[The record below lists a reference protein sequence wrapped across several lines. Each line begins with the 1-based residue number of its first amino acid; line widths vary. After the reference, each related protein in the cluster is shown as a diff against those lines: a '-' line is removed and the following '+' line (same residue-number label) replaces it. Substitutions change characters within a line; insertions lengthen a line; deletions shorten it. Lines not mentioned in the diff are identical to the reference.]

1 MFAEREFDHLCSQL
15 GNFCIYFLFLWNLGT
30 RSIYISYEID
40 STFTLLLPMS
50 DALRDDDLYF
60 SYRLKEKS
68 AKEANAL
75 DPSGLIFGENKTCD
89 VEPIIAIRNNASTR
103 ARGCQLRRI
112 LTSVLNIW

>member
-1 MFAEREFDHLCSQL
+1 MFAEIEFDRLCSPL
-15 GNFCIYFLFLWNLGT
+15 GNICIYFLFLWNLGALM
-30 RSIYISYEID
+30 RSIPLLD
-40 STFTLLLPMS
+40 LLLLLMS

-68 AKEANAL
+68 PKEADAL